1 MQQITTFEE
10 ACAIT
15 GDSPLLPYPTPA
27 NKDEEADNYMRQMRI
42 IARALNPKDYQP
54 NYVNGNERK
63 WYPWMIYDASSSC
76 FRFIISCYDYTFADA
91 GSGVRLCSE
100 EISDYFGRTFATL
113 ISNHLLTQ
121 Q

>member
-1 MQQITTFEE
+1 MQKITTFEE

-15 GDSPLLPYPTPA
+15 GDSPVLPYPTPA

-54 NYVNGNERK
+54 DYVNSNERK
-63 WYPWMIYDASSSC
+63 WYPWMIYNESSSC
-76 FRFIISCYDYTFADA
+76 FRFFDSGYDCTYANA
-91 GSGVRLCSE
+91 GSGVRLYSK
-100 EISDYFGRTFATL
+100 EISDYFGRTFEQL
-113 ISNHLLTQ
+113 ISDHLLTQ